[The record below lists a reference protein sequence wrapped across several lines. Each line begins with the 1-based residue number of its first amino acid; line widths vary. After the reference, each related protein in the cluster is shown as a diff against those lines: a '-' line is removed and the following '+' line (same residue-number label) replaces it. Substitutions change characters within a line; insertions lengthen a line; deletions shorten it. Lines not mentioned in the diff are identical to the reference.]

1 MANESSKTV
10 PPYVT
15 WGVFKGTMDTL
26 AGSTVPSGPL
36 DRRVLHWLS
45 GADHGALMSAL
56 RFLGLADSENR
67 ATGSYD
73 DLIDTLHVG
82 AAPERFREK
91 LMELLD
97 EKYKTILERVSLE
110 RGTITELE
118 KAFREEMSVAPGQ
131 MMTKTIRFFVKA
143 YTEAGFNLM
152 SPHITKPKPKKRAP
166 KSTAKSI
173 TSEKTG
179 KSKGAQN
186 PEVKKEETVRD
197 VVPSGFSRL
206 PIPGMDGAFIQ
217 YPKDLTEQQCTVL
230 DGAVQML
237 RVYVKY
243 IRSGEVTVQD
253 LMEGLK
259 K

>member
-1 MANESSKTV
+1 MVDQSSKSV

-26 AGSTVPSGPL
+26 AQSTVPSGPL
-36 DRRVLHWLS
+36 DRRVLDRLS

-67 ATGSYD
+67 ATGSFD
-73 DLIDTLHVG
+73 DLIDTLHTG

-97 EKYKTILERVSLE
+97 EKYKPILERVSLE

-152 SPHITKPKPKKRAP
+152 SPHITKPKPKKRAA
-166 KSTAKSI
+166 KSTTKSPVSDKNGNGNASQRAD
-173 TSEKTG
+173 TK
-179 KSKGAQN
+179 
-186 PEVKKEETVRD
+186 PEGPVRD
-197 VVPSGFSRL
+197 AVPNGFSRL
-206 PIPGMDGAFIQ
+206 PIPGMDGAYIQ

-243 IRSGEVTVQD
+243 IRSGAVTVPD
-253 LMEGLK
+253 LMEELK